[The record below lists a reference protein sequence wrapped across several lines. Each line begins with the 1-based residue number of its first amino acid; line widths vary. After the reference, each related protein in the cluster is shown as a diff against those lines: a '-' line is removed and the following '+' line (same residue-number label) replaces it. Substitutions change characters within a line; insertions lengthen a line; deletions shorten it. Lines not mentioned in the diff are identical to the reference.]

1 MARTHQSKRAQGT
14 RVKAPQGSSSARPV
28 RLPASVKRRF
38 PYVDLKKRILRATGI
53 FFLCVLVATAGLA
66 AGGYLGLVR
75 SVDKLGKP
83 QNLETHPTYIYSAPL
98 GGNDDS
104 RRVIGTIF
112 QGENRKAASREE
124 MPLHL
129 LNALVAKEDERFM
142 EHGGVD
148 LWGIMRA
155 LYVDIRAGEA
165 VEGASTITQQY
176 VRNAYLSQDRTIVR
190 KIKEALIAIEI
201 ERRNDDKNQILAD
214 YLNTVY
220 YGNNAY
226 GVEAAAETY
235 FNKSVEDLTV
245 AESATLVGL
254 LWSPSTLGEDREA
267 ARYQRDLVLKKMFD
281 TGYLTGEDYT
291 AAREEP
297 MPEQW
302 PVAPMVESGLTGPGL
317 TRDFAELVQGELVGL
332 YGANTVLQ
340 GGLSVYTTL
349 DLEEQVTAREVLY
362 GPEGYLPDPR
372 DPDAALVSIEPET
385 GQIRAMVG
393 DRDYRSQFN
402 LVTQGR
408 RQPGSAFKPFA
419 LIAALE
425 QGIDPETEFV
435 SKKKE
440 YMINVGTDKPEK
452 WVVKNYDGIERGRI
466 TLKEALWMSDNTV
479 FTDLVLNVG
488 GKGLENGP
496 EAIADVARRCG
507 ISTHVPQH
515 PNPSIVLGTYE
526 VSPLD
531 MATAYATIANEGRRV
546 EPTVISEVV
555 SNEGQ
560 EGEKVLYEAPQ
571 KPEGEQVIDPEI
583 AREATEIMVG
593 DVTEGIAGDAS
604 LGDRPVAGKTG
615 TSENFFDAWFVG
627 YTPQLL
633 TGIWIGYA
641 EGGQTL
647 EYDLEYARRLHDLY
661 GGITP
666 ATIWQAYTKQ
676 VLAGEPIEKFEGVEM
691 PKEEERSARPGD
703 RAPNAGQPQ
712 NANPAGRLPGSASEV
727 RPSSARSNSVG
738 PSSASPS
745 TVSPSSA
752 GPSSAAPSSVSPSS
766 SSASASPRASSAP
779 PRR

>member
-1 MARTHQSKRAQGT
+1 MARTYQSKNGQGT
-14 RVKAPQGSSSARPV
+14 RARAPQRLGTGRPV
-28 RLPASVKRRF
+28 RLPTSKKRRY
-38 PYVDLKKRILRATGI
+38 PYRDLKKKILRATGI
-53 FFLCVLVATAGLA
+53 FFLCVLGATAGLG

-75 SVDKLGKP
+75 SVDQLGKP

-176 VRNAYLSQDRTIVR
+176 VRNAYLSQDRTIIR
-190 KIKEALIAIEI
+190 KIKEALIAIEV
-201 ERRNDDKNQILAD
+201 ERRKPSKEQILAD

-235 FNKSVEDLTV
+235 FNKTVEDLTV

-281 TGYLTGEDYT
+281 TGYLAGEDYT
-291 AAREEP
+291 QAREEP
-297 MPEQW
+297 MPGRW
-302 PVAPMVESGLTGPGL
+302 PVAPMVESGLTGPAL
-317 TRDFAELVQGELVGL
+317 TRDFAEMVQGELVSK

-340 GGLSVYTTL
+340 GDLSVYTTL
-349 DLEEQVTAREVLY
+349 DLEAQVRAREVLY
-362 GPEGYLPDPR
+362 DPAGYLSNREDPE
-372 DPDAALVSIEPET
+372 AALVSMEPKT
-385 GQIRAMVG
+385 GRVRAMIG
-393 DRDYRSQFN
+393 NRDQRSEFN

-425 QGIDPETEFV
+425 EGIDPEATFV

-440 YMINVGTDKPEK
+440 YQVDVGTGRPERWK
-452 WVVKNYDGIERGRI
+452 VRNYDGIERGRI
-466 TLKEALWMSDNTV
+466 TLKEALWWSDNTV
-479 FTDLVLNVG
+479 FTDLVMNADG
-488 GKGLENGP
+488 RGLEGGP
-496 EAIADVARRCG
+496 ATVVDVAKRCG
-507 ISTHVPQH
+507 ITADFGSRLH
-515 PNPSIVLGTYE
+515 PSVVLGTQE

-531 MATAYATIANEGRRV
+531 LTMAYATIANGGRRV
-546 EPTVISEVV
+546 EPTTISSVV

-560 EGEKVLYEAPQ
+560 DGERVLYEAPSQ
-571 KPEGEQVIDPEI
+571 PDGEQVIDPEI
-583 AREATEIMVG
+583 AREATEIMIG

-604 LGDRPVAGKTG
+604 LGNRPVAGKTG

-633 TGIWIGYA
+633 TGIWMGYA
-641 EGGQTL
+641 DGGQTL
-647 EYDLEYARRLHDLY
+647 EYDLEYARELNGLS

-666 ATIWQAYTKQ
+666 AMIWKTYMEQ
-676 VLAGEPIEKFEGVEM
+676 VLEGEPIEKFEGVEM
-691 PKEEERSARPGD
+691 P
-703 RAPNAGQPQ
+703 
-712 NANPAGRLPGSASEV
+712 ANDDQTTPPDTESPKPAGPLGAERFRGGASDVSPSREGSNNLNASSV
-727 RPSSARSNSVG
+727 SPASAD

-745 TVSPSSA
+745 SDSPSR
-752 GPSSAAPSSVSPSS
+752 
-766 SSASASPRASSAP
+766 SSASPAPRASSAP